1 MNSKGQIWAY
11 SLMLSI
17 AIVVL
22 VLSLA
27 SPLKSVVDSSMGNS
41 TADFI
46 GLNCSVPPS
55 NFVHATCV
63 ITDFSL
69 FYFIAGVLLIGIGL
83 LTAKIIF

>member
-1 MNSKGQIWAY
+1 MNNKGQIWAY

-27 SPLKSVVDSSMGNS
+27 PPLKSVVDSSMGNS

-46 GLNCSVPPS
+46 GLNCSVPPN
-55 NFVHATCV
+55 NFVHVTCV

-83 LTAKIIF
+83 LTAKIVF